1 MLKYPKTPRL
11 ESVLR
16 EDLHSWRKLNTV
28 VSEKLD
34 GANVGVSFKDSKLV
48 LQSRGHV
55 LRGGP
60 RERLFDR
67 FKAWGRE
74 REEAL
79 YGALGGRYV
88 LFGEWLA
95 VKHRVFYDMLPS
107 YFIGLD
113 VYDRELGDFLPT
125 WQQEKVREGLGIHSP
140 PLLHRSSFSQINN
153 FAQYIGPSRFKSDRW
168 RERLVEA
175 GGDPDV
181 DTDDSIL
188 MEGVYVKIE
197 DHERVV
203 GRMKLPREE
212 FEKVRSDGFWDRPFI
227 PNRLIP

>member
-11 ESVLR
+11 EAVLR
-16 EDLHSWRKLNTV
+16 DDLHSWRKLNTV

-34 GANVGVSFKDSKLV
+34 GANVGVSFKNDELV

-55 LRGGP
+55 LRGGR

-74 REEAL
+74 REGAL
-79 YGALGGRYV
+79 YEALGGRYT

-95 VKHRVFYDMLPS
+95 IKHRVFYDMLPG
-107 YFIGLD
+107 YFIALD

-140 PLLHRSSFSQINN
+140 PLLHRAPFKSINN
-153 FAQYIGPSRFKSDRW
+153 FGQYLGPSRFKSDQW
-168 RERLVEA
+168 KERLLEA
-175 GGDPDV
+175 GGSLEE
-181 DTDDSIL
+181 TDDSIL
-188 MEGVYVKIE
+188 MEGIYVKIE

-203 GRMKLPREE
+203 GRMKLPRVE

-227 PNRLIP
+227 PNRLIPY